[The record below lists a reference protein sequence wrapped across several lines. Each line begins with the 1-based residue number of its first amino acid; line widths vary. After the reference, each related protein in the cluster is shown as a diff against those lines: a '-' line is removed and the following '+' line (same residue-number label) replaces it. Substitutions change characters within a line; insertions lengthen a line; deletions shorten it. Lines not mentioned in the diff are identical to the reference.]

1 MVIRNAG
8 RSKMSLLTYFDS
20 LMGSAFVNLLEVQS
34 CQGIVLFLSILYQ
47 VNLFI
52 ILSLEWSIFHGA

>member
-8 RSKMSLLTYFDS
+8 HSKMSLQTYFDP
-20 LMGSAFVNLLEVQS
+20 LMGSAFVNLLEVQN

-52 ILSLEWSIFHGA
+52 ILSLEWFIFHDA

>member
-8 RSKMSLLTYFDS
+8 HSKMSLQTYVDP
-20 LMGSAFVNLLEVQS
+20 LMGSAFVNLLEVQN
-34 CQGIVLFLSILYQ
+34 CQGIVLFLLILYQ

-52 ILSLEWSIFHGA
+52 ILSLEWFMFHGA